1 MFYENFKKLCEMNK
15 TTPTAVL
22 KELNISTSKG
32 TAWKK
37 GSEPNS
43 KYIILISDYF
53 NVPTD
58 YLLGK
63 ETKISKQI
71 INSTVSGTQIQ
82 SEISKELKLDEISA
96 ELLEQFKKLSFKDK
110 AEIMIEINKRLKEE

>member
-1 MFYENFKKLCEMNK
+1 MFYENFKKLCDLNN

-22 KELNISTSKG
+22 KKLNISTSKG

-43 KYIILISDYF
+43 KYIILISDFF

-63 ETKISKQI
+63 ETKINKQI

-82 SEISKELKLDEISA
+82 SEILEDKKLDEISA
-96 ELLEQFKKLSFKDK
+96 ELIEQFKKLSFKDK
-110 AEIMIEINKRLKEE
+110 AEIMIEINNRLK